1 MLGHFVDQVLGAD
14 RFQRLAEGFARRKAG
29 LPGYVAEVIEAAHV
43 MVRSTTEDGPI
54 VFVTLGGPM
63 RGAFHYTAQDAAER
77 IRKRWPELTKAQ
89 LERAASFL
97 EARVRLA
104 ASPARKVRRKTWVMD
119 Y

>member
-1 MLGHFVDQVLGAD
+1 MLGHFVDQVLGGA
-14 RFQRLAEGFARRKAG
+14 RYQRIAEGFARRKAG

-43 MVRSTTEDGPI
+43 MVRSTTEDGPV

-63 RGAFHYTAQDAAER
+63 RGAFNYTTNEAAER
-77 IRKRWPELTKAQ
+77 IRKRWPELNKEQ
-89 LERAASFL
+89 HDRAVSFL

-104 ASPARKVRRKTWVMD
+104 AAPVSLKPRKNWIFD

>member
-1 MLGHFVDQVLGAD
+1 MLGHFVDQVLGGA
-14 RFQRLAEGFARRKAG
+14 RYRRIAEGFARRKAG

-43 MVRSTTEDGPI
+43 MVRSTTEDGPV

-63 RGAFHYTAQDAAER
+63 RGAFNYTTKEAAER
-77 IRKRWPELTKAQ
+77 IRKRWPELNKDQ
-89 LERAASFL
+89 HDRAVSFL

-104 ASPARKVRRKTWVMD
+104 ATPVKRERRKSWVMD

>member
-1 MLGHFVDQVLGAD
+1 MLGHFVDQVLGTD
-14 RFQRLAEGFARRKAG
+14 RFQRLAEGLARRKAG

-63 RGAFHYTAQDAAER
+63 RGAFHYTAHDAAER

-104 ASPARKVRRKTWVMD
+104 TTPQARKRRKSWVMD